1 MNCPNCG
8 NKIENTQKFCPNC
21 GTSILN
27 NDNKEGT
34 KRGIIMLI
42 AILFIATIVGIGIF
56 LQNREKETPNNSK
69 VEESN
74 TSVSIN
80 TNTNSGGNTNTNQLT
95 NSNSASNKNTNSN
108 KTPEKLTCTDSLQ
121 DQYGTYY
128 VTHNYT
134 FKNNQLATYKM
145 VVTAKLNKQSLKYRD
160 SLIATYDKVY
170 AQYKSVSGIHVSA
183 NKKKDGF
190 DYMVEIPDSKKVD
203 KAKLKSMNLYLIN
216 YSGIKMEAYKKG
228 IVCK

>member
-80 TNTNSGGNTNTNQLT
+80 TNTNS
-95 NSNSASNKNTNSN
+95 
-108 KTPEKLTCTDSLQ
+108 
-121 DQYGTYY
+121 
-128 VTHNYT
+128 
-134 FKNNQLATYKM
+134 
-145 VVTAKLNKQSLKYRD
+145 
-160 SLIATYDKVY
+160 
-170 AQYKSVSGIHVSA
+170 
-183 NKKKDGF
+183 
-190 DYMVEIPDSKKVD
+190 
-203 KAKLKSMNLYLIN
+203 
-216 YSGIKMEAYKKG
+216 
-228 IVCK
+228 